1 MKKRDLL
8 RRLRQWDEDAF
19 DLTEKA
25 AELKPERPEA
35 PADETWRERPVKR
48 LERGEV
54 SAFRHLYPV
63 LACIL
68 CTAIICF
75 F

>member
-1 MKKRDLL
+1 MMKKRDLL

-25 AELKPERPEA
+25 TELKPERPEA

-48 LERGEV
+48 LV
-54 SAFRHLYPV
+54 V
-63 LACIL
+63 V
-68 CTAIICF
+68 
-75 F
+75 